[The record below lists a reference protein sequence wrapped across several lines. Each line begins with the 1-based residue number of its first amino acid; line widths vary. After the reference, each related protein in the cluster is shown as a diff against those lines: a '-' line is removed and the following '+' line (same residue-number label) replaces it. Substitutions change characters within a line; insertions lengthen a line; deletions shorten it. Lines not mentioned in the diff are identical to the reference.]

1 MNIESKQPLEIK
13 KTSQYEQM
21 QGVETI
27 RYKADNLMDQ
37 YVMEA
42 LSEAY
47 QKYTP
52 QQIIEKLK

>member
-1 MNIESKQPLEIK
+1 MTIDKKQMEQIK
-13 KTSQYEQM
+13 KYNPYEEM
-21 QGVETI
+21 QGVESI

-37 YVMEA
+37 YVMQA